1 MNFGDIVILIFA
13 ICIAINLNCFCYLD
27 EESKW
32 SKKAIPTIVISY
44 FLTLLLYLIFNDYND
59 LSSLL
64 LAVIMIV
71 PPIIGGLIYHL
82 ALEFIRRKGI
92 LFNVIYSSIAII
104 AVFGVIYL
112 LSKFGCI
119 NNNYNESQERLM
131 DRRMMLRD

>member
-71 PPIIGGLIYHL
+71 PPIIGGFIYHM
-82 ALEFIRRKGI
+82 ALKFIKSKGL

-104 AVFGVIYL
+104 IIFSLIYL
-112 LSKFGCI
+112 LSKSGYI
-119 NNNYNESQERLM
+119 NNNYDESQERLM
-131 DRRMMLRD
+131 DRRMMLRN